1 MTTGTVATRET
12 TRFSIT
18 RVQSFVLGTMLGLY
32 LLARFCQLDADRLPT
47 LFIVMLHVLPSAVF
61 ALVHGSILY
70 RPKGML
76 VFTACCL
83 GVGAVAESLS
93 LRTGFP
99 FGHYWFTGVM
109 GPQVM
114 HLPVLL
120 VFAYLGVGYVSWV
133 LALLVLGYRGLP
145 MRGVR
150 VIALPVLASFLMVAW
165 DLSMDPDWATIDRA
179 WVWRDGG
186 AYFGVPVSNFL
197 GWYLT
202 AYLFYQ
208 VFALFLRR
216 WEPVRPMT
224 LSRSYWRAAVLLYG
238 ICAAGNVLLFWQP
251 LVPRIVADPS
261 GRQWMSNDIL
271 SACVFVSVAVM
282 GPVAILAWLRL
293 NEREMIA

>member
-12 TRFSIT
+12 TRFSVT
-18 RVQSFVLGTMLGLY
+18 RVQGFVLGAMLGLY
-32 LLARFCQLDADRLPT
+32 FLARFCQLYADRLPT
-47 LFIVMLHVLPSAVF
+47 LFVVMLHVLPPAVF
-61 ALVHGSILY
+61 ALVHGSMLY
-70 RPKGML
+70 RLKGML
-76 VFTACCL
+76 VFTGCCL

-114 HLPVLL
+114 HLPILL
-120 VFAYLGVGYVSWV
+120 VFAYLGIGYVSWV

-145 MRGVR
+145 IRGAR
-150 VIALPVLASFLMVAW
+150 VVALPALASFLMVAW

-202 AYLFYQ
+202 AYLLYQ
-208 VFALFLRR
+208 LFALFLRR
-216 WEPVRPMT
+216 WGSVRPMT
-224 LSRSYWRAAVLLYG
+224 LSRSYWRGAVLLYG
-238 ICAAGNVLLFWQP
+238 ICAAGNLLLFWQP
-251 LVPRIVADPS
+251 MVPRIVTDPS
-261 GRQWMSNDIL
+261 GRQWMTEGIVG
-271 SACVFVSVAVM
+271 ACVLVSVVVM
-282 GPVAILAWLRL
+282 APFAILAWLRL
-293 NEREMIA
+293 KGQEIRA